1 MAKTRFIGIDGC
13 KAGWFCVILDNSDQ
27 WSYCLFPD
35 AISAVELIGS
45 ASSVLIDIPIGLLST
60 GPDERL
66 CDKAA
71 RKLLGAKRASS
82 VFPAPARQVLAAG
95 NYQEALAINR
105 QSTRRGLSKQAW
117 NIVPKIRQIDQL
129 LRSHTELQ
137 GVLRECHPELCF
149 WALNNEN
156 PMHFNKK
163 REQGR
168 HERLAVLQRYFSECH
183 LLFGQASSEY
193 QRRQVAHDD
202 IIDAMVCAVTA
213 KFGYGK
219 YLTVPKKPERDLVGL
234 PMQMVYWQ
242 A

>member
-1 MAKTRFIGIDGC
+1 MTKTHFIGIDGC
-13 KAGWFCVILDNSDQ
+13 KAGWFCVFVDSNDK
-27 WSYCLFPD
+27 WSYCVLPD
-35 AISAVELIGS
+35 AIAIAEVVGS
-45 ASSVLIDIPIGLLST
+45 ANSALIDIPIGLLSE
-60 GPDERL
+60 GADERL

-105 QSTRRGLSKQAW
+105 KFTSRGLSKQAW
-117 NIVPKIRQIDQL
+117 NIVPKIREIDQL
-129 LRSHTELQ
+129 LRSRTELQ
-137 GVLRECHPELCF
+137 AILRECHPELCF

-156 PMHFNKK
+156 VMHFNKK
-163 REQGR
+163 KEQGR
-168 HERLAVLQRYFSECH
+168 HERLAVLEKYYPECH
-183 LLFGQASSEY
+183 LLFEQASSEY
-193 QRRQVAHDD
+193 LRRHVAHDD
-202 IIDAMVCAVTA
+202 IIDAMVCAATA

-219 YLTVPKKPERDLVGL
+219 YLTVPKKPDRDLIGL